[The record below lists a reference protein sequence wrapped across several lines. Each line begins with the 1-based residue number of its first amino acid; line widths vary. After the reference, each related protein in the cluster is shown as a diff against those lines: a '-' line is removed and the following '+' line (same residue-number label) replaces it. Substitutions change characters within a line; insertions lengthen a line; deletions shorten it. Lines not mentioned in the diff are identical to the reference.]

1 MCQPFCFHSGP
12 AVWWVMENSIRTTL
26 VPLSRRCCG
35 ELLST
40 VQGCCSILLT
50 SHCGNFNLSL
60 LVSNPAEI
68 TGFLYSLL
76 PFSLSQAKKKVES
89 IYSELIESQ
98 RTTALWIA
106 YLLSRI
112 GVGDGQLWLIKHLVW
127 CIINYC
133 SLIFNLND
141 LYAML
146 HHGGDTELTQLW
158 EKQGGSSFYT
168 TNTHTKTS

>member
-1 MCQPFCFHSGP
+1 M
-12 AVWWVMENSIRTTL
+12 L
-26 VPLSRRCCG
+26 
-35 ELLST
+35 
-40 VQGCCSILLT
+40 
-50 SHCGNFNLSL
+50 
-60 LVSNPAEI
+60 
-68 TGFLYSLL
+68 
-76 PFSLSQAKKKVES
+76 S
-89 IYSELIESQ
+89 IYSELIESK

-112 GVGDGQLWLIKHLVW
+112 GVGDGQLWLIKYLVW

-146 HHGGDTELTQLW
+146 HHGGDAELTQLW
-158 EKQGGSSFYT
+158 EKQGAGSFYT